1 MSPSWLS
8 ATSSSARSHS
18 WPRAPAATVAA
29 SGPAGAATRPSPHR
43 VSLGDRRGLGRADRA
58 EWPPQVFE
66 DFDKT
71 TGDKLWA
78 VPDPAGGLAQRQ
90 RQATAFETA
99 RDYGALTPFFVQARR
114 LRGYAL
120 AAALGVL
127 RERWAKPI
135 ARDGASSRGAGVA
148 GRTTRLLSRSG
159 SGTPNL

>member
-8 ATSSSARSHS
+8 ATSSSARSRS
-18 WPRAPAATVAA
+18 RPRAPAATVAA
-29 SGPAGAATRPSPHR
+29 SGLAGAATRPSPYLLASQVK

-58 EWPPQVFE
+58 ACPSQVFE

-78 VPDPAGGLAQRQ
+78 VPDSAGGLAQRQ
-90 RQATAFETA
+90 RQAAAFETA

-127 RERWAKPI
+127 RERWA
-135 ARDGASSRGAGVA
+135 
-148 GRTTRLLSRSG
+148 T
-159 SGTPNL
+159 